1 MVDALFLHL
10 YQTLNELITKLSICR
25 FYTIII
31 IENHNSRTL
40 IFILKTKVV
49 VFLHKLKL
57 TQF

>member
-10 YQTLNELITKLSICR
+10 YQTLNELITKLSILR

-49 VFLHKLKL
+49 VFLRKLKL